1 MCGGAARAAVIQVRA
16 TATARQHRLRIGL
29 MIRCMKGYFR
39 NDGSLKASL
48 RRRSIGATP
57 WTWRAVLFA
66 EGDDVFAVAKV
77 EAVCLNGGTARGGEF
92 YAVVSGLL
100 VTSGLG

>member
-48 RRRSIGATP
+48 RRRSTGATP
-57 WTWRAVLFA
+57 WTWRALLFA
-66 EGDDVFAVAKV
+66 DADDVFAVAKV
-77 EAVCLNGGTARGGEF
+77 EAILQNGDVPARAVFE
-92 YAVVSGLL
+92 AVVGDF
-100 VTSGLG
+100 